1 MHSPVEHFP
10 YLQGLSLAHPITH
23 TSNFEISLLI
33 GADFYWSIVE
43 NQIIRGDGLTTM
55 QSKLGYLLSG
65 PTTSTPTAD
74 KTLQMFHTAAQPFEE
89 NDINKF
95 WDVESTGTLSNTE
108 LSSSSQFLTLIS
120 NPQ

>member
-1 MHSPVEHFP
+1 MNSPFEHFP
-10 YLQGLSLAHPITH
+10 YLQGFSLTHPITR
-23 TSNFEISLLI
+23 TSDFEISFLI

-43 NQIIRGDGLTTM
+43 DQIIHGEGPTVM
-55 QSKLGYLLSG
+55 QSKLGYLFSG
-65 PTTSTPTAD
+65 STTSPPTVD
-74 KTLQMFHTAAQPFEE
+74 KTLQMFHTAVQLIEE

-108 LSSSSQFLTLIS
+108 YPQAVSFMPLIS